1 MINSAALE
9 FHETFQPEL
18 SYIAQILRLASEG
31 YSGTKYD
38 ISQDSGIPTGK
49 QKGKVEPHIRY
60 AKFMGLVE
68 YQCEKGIYSLALSKL
83 GQEVFTQDPYLHE
96 DLTIWLCHYCMSRCE
111 AGAPQWSYLI
121 HTAHPGLGEWISQ
134 ERLFRMAEA
143 WCDVSPSAMPRKVFS
158 VVKGSYTG
166 GCFADLDFLEW
177 DDQLE
182 FHEKAEHLELAFVY
196 AYALLDSWERLAP
209 NKREITEFTL
219 KDQIGFGKLFGFN
232 EEECGYVI
240 DSLRDENL
248 LAVNRQLYP
257 ATIIRMAS
265 SADLIPQLYS
275 RLL

>member
-9 FHETFQPEL
+9 FHETFQPEP

-68 YQCEKGIYSLALSKL
+68 YQYEKGIYSLALSRL
-83 GQEVFTQDPYLHE
+83 GQEVFAQDLYLHE
-96 DLTIWLCHYCMSRCE
+96 DLTAWLCHYCMTRRI

-121 HTAHPGLGEWISQ
+121 HNAHPGLGERLSQ
-134 ERLFRMAEA
+134 ERLFQMAEA
-143 WCDVSPSAMPRKVFS
+143 WCDVPPSAMPRKVFS

-166 GCFADLDFLEW
+166 GYFANLDFLEW
-177 DDQLE
+177 EDQLE
-182 FHEKAEHLELAFVY
+182 FHEKAERLELAFVY
-196 AYALLDSWERLAP
+196 AYALFDSWERLAP
-209 NKREITEFTL
+209 NKREITEYTL